1 MKNRHPEHSARHH
14 QDFAGDFALW
24 LRENAPDNSRDLQR
38 LKRNLR
44 RVRQAEL
51 TQRQQQI
58 LQMHFEQQM
67 SVCAIARELSVA
79 PSTVS
84 RTLRRGKERL
94 RHFLQYSL

>member
-1 MKNRHPEHSARHH
+1 MKNRHPEYSARKH

-24 LRENAPDNSRDLQR
+24 LRQNAGDNSRDLQR

-44 RVRQAEL
+44 LVRQAEL
-51 TQRQQQI
+51 TERQKQV

-67 SVCAIARELSVA
+67 SVTDIARALSVA

-84 RTLRRGKERL
+84 RTLQRGKARL
-94 RHFLQYSL
+94 YRFLQYSL